1 MKSTLQCFFLLFVAV
16 TLNSQSSVNIQINHL
31 LDGVRYENEINTVN
45 DLGND
50 FMIDRLQY
58 YISGFSITHD
68 GGQVTE
74 VEDLYVLVSLL
85 NDSES
90 TMIDLGELTFTTLES
105 VNFNLGVDQE
115 ANHSDPS
122 LYHPTHALYPKSP
135 SMHWGW
141 TSGYRFIALE
151 GKSGPNVNQN
161 LELHC
166 VGDQFYQQL
175 EFDVN
180 MSGEDSYLIE
190 LNAEYTNLLSG
201 IDVSSGLIV
210 HGNGNPIPT
219 LSNNMIDKLFS
230 LSVSTNTSDSD
241 LFTSFDVY
249 PNPVTNGQLTINLD
263 LASTNN
269 TIRIQDALGRVVLS
283 QSQSNLNT
291 VNLPNSGIYF
301 VSVSDAR
308 GTVLATRKL
317 IVQ

>member
-1 MKSTLQCFFLLFVAV
+1 MNSALQCLILLFVAIS
-16 TLNSQSSVNIQINHL
+16 LNAQSSVNIQINHL
-31 LDGVRYENEINTVN
+31 LDGVQYENEVNTVN

-74 VEDLYVLVSLL
+74 VKDLYVLVSLL

-122 LYHPTHALYPKSP
+122 LYHPTHPLYPQSP

-141 TSGYRFIALE
+141 TAGYRFIALE

-161 LELHC
+161 IELHC
-166 VGDQFYQQL
+166 VGDQFYKQL

-180 MSGEDSYLIE
+180 MSGEDSYLVE
-190 LNAEYTNLLSG
+190 LDAEYTNLLSG
-201 IDVSSGLIV
+201 IDISSGLII

-219 LSNNMIDKLFS
+219 LSNNIIDKLF
-230 LSVSTNTSDSD
+230 
-241 LFTSFDVY
+241 
-249 PNPVTNGQLTINLD
+249 
-263 LASTNN
+263 
-269 TIRIQDALGRVVLS
+269 
-283 QSQSNLNT
+283 
-291 VNLPNSGIYF
+291 
-301 VSVSDAR
+301 
-308 GTVLATRKL
+308 
-317 IVQ
+317 

>member
-1 MKSTLQCFFLLFVAV
+1 MKSTLQCFFLLFVEI
-16 TLNSQSSVNIQINHL
+16 TLNAQSSVNIQINHL
-31 LDGVRYENEINTVN
+31 LDGVRFENEINTVN

-151 GKSGPNVNQN
+151 GKSGPNVNH
-161 LELHC
+161 EII
-166 VGDQFYQQL
+166 
-175 EFDVN
+175 
-180 MSGEDSYLIE
+180 S
-190 LNAEYTNLLSG
+190 
-201 IDVSSGLIV
+201 
-210 HGNGNPIPT
+210 
-219 LSNNMIDKLFS
+219 
-230 LSVSTNTSDSD
+230 
-241 LFTSFDVY
+241 
-249 PNPVTNGQLTINLD
+249 
-263 LASTNN
+263 
-269 TIRIQDALGRVVLS
+269 
-283 QSQSNLNT
+283 
-291 VNLPNSGIYF
+291 
-301 VSVSDAR
+301 
-308 GTVLATRKL
+308 
-317 IVQ
+317 